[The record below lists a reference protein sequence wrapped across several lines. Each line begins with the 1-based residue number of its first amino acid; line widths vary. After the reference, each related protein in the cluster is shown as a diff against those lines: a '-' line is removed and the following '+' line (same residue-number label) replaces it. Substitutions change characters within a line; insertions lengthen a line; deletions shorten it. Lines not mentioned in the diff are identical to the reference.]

1 MTDQPQQYQQHYSEP
16 RFWEKLRASA
26 KQAGREVV
34 ERALQLFYALQSS
47 TMTMRE
53 RAIVF
58 GALGYFILP
67 FDVVP
72 DILVGIGFADDLS
85 VLLLAVKTISS
96 HITPE
101 VRPRAA
107 AKAAEWFGENA

>member
-1 MTDQPQQYQQHYSEP
+1 MSDTPEQYEQHYSEP
-16 RFWEKLRASA
+16 KFWDKLREVAR
-26 KQAGREVV
+26 KAGREVV
-34 ERALQLFYALQSS
+34 EKALQLFYAAQSPA
-47 TMTMRE
+47 MTMKE

-72 DILVGIGFADDLS
+72 DVLVGIGFADDLS
-85 VLLLAVKTISS
+85 VILLALKTISQ

-101 VRPRAA
+101 VRQRAA
-107 AKAAEWFGENA
+107 AKAETWFK